1 MKRSGFEGVETASH
15 DPNDPNP
22 WLALY
27 LYQST
32 PIRASAKD
40 KWLRDSSSRS
50 RQYLLPFARPW
61 ARTWIVIVQ
70 VIKALSPLDWRA
82 SKTLHKLI
90 VFSLR
95 RFVRPDANDLILR
108 HMWAGSEILAFIA
121 GNVRGASVPLN
132 PLKPRNLDGLL
143 DYTIL
148 KHDLNIYNFIINLNK
163 ELKEK
168 GLKIETLHPD
178 EIDYSMITDGEFDI
192 EPMPDGVL
200 NVVDLET
207 AIELYT
213 PVFQFFLTDN
223 DFWRS
228 TNSLQLDET
237 IGLYAATILGNQSHM
252 ILVNNK
258 HPMVSLITL
267 QSGFRLVLH
276 GLSTEMGHW
285 LLVQKKREQAQRRAL
300 QYNQV
305 QSV

>member
-27 LYQST
+27 LDQST
-32 PIRASAKD
+32 PIRASAKE

-70 VIKALSPLDWRA
+70 IIKALSPLDWRA

-121 GNVRGASVPLN
+121 GNVRGVSVPLN

-143 DYTIL
+143 DDTIL
-148 KHDLNIYNFIINLNK
+148 KHDLNIYNFIINHDYGDSSKRDHLSLLARILRDRRQVKLYEKYNDISREFGEKYEKKEKKQQLDLK
-163 ELKEK
+163 ELKN
-168 GLKIETLHPD
+168 G
-178 EIDYSMITDGEFDI
+178 
-192 EPMPDGVL
+192 
-200 NVVDLET
+200 
-207 AIELYT
+207 
-213 PVFQFFLTDN
+213 
-223 DFWRS
+223 
-228 TNSLQLDET
+228 
-237 IGLYAATILGNQSHM
+237 
-252 ILVNNK
+252 
-258 HPMVSLITL
+258 
-267 QSGFRLVLH
+267 
-276 GLSTEMGHW
+276 
-285 LLVQKKREQAQRRAL
+285 
-300 QYNQV
+300 
-305 QSV
+305 